1 MPDRHASIA
10 ILPFE
15 NLSGTAGDARL
26 ARGFVQDL
34 ITEVARFPA
43 LGVIAAESVFAVES
57 VGFDDAVLGRRL
69 KVAYLLKGSVRRS
82 ARTLRIAVRLVE
94 ATTGQHL
101 WAERYDIP
109 AAELSAVL
117 DEIAAKVANAL
128 ALRIDQTL
136 LSASRRRKIPQLAV
150 YECWLRGMECLQR
163 STIESDEEAR
173 VYFEQALAADP
184 QYARAQAGLS
194 LSHFNEWSCQAWECW
209 EAKEKAAY
217 ECARRAEALDP
228 DDAVVQVIL
237 AKIEQYRR
245 QHAAAE
251 ARYRRALQLAPND
264 AFVAI
269 QLAMGFALLGEAALA
284 AELGGRALALNPL
297 GPSWWFYYAALP
309 HFVLHDYARAIEL
322 GSQTPTIV
330 TDQPAY
336 LAAAHAYL
344 GQGERAEIYVR
355 EFRQVFAERIAPGR
369 AVESG
374 EMLRWLVHVN
384 PFRRE
389 EDLRHFTEGVRL
401 AGLGGEMDGA
411 AQPAAGALATV
422 TWPLGNT
429 FRKEGALWMVC
440 FEHEVAHTSEVR
452 GFQDIAQLLARPGE
466 ELHCLALSGRPASA
480 GRGVEILDDQ
490 ARRAYRA
497 RLREIEAEL
506 AEAARAND
514 PGRAGPLEEEKERL
528 LDEMRK
534 AIGLG
539 GRDRKMGDSS
549 ERARSAITWRIRHA
563 IKKLELVHPTL
574 ARHLRVSIKTGFFCS
589 YQPEKERAGLFELR
603 WLQRLRNTG
612 SDPRVRRSS
621 AGIRRDQECH
631 PPRAEDPLVRHRRS
645 LPLNGTRTAGRGRSV
660 SGASE
665 NPESRADRHRAAGAR
680 AATPHDRRSADRSSP
695 RAPLRA

>member
-1 MPDRHASIA
+1 MPNRHASIA

-15 NLSGTAGDARL
+15 NLSGTADDARL
-26 ARGFVQDL
+26 AVGFVQDL
-34 ITEVARFPA
+34 ITELARFPA

-57 VGFDDAVLGRRL
+57 VGLDDAALGRRL

-82 ARTLRIAVRLVE
+82 ARTLRIAVQLVE
-94 ATTGQHL
+94 AATGQHL
-101 WAERYDIP
+101 WAERYDMP
-109 AAELSAVL
+109 AAELFAVL
-117 DEIAAKVANAL
+117 DEIAAKIANAL
-128 ALRIDQTL
+128 ALRIDQTV

-163 STIESDEEAR
+163 GTVESDEEAR

-269 QLAMGFALLGEAALA
+269 QLAVGFALLGEAALA

-309 HFVLHDYARAIEL
+309 HFVLRDYARAIEL

-344 GQGERAEIYVR
+344 GQGERAEIYAR

-369 AVESG
+369 AAESG
-374 EMLRWLVHVN
+374 ELLRWLVHVN

-389 EDLRHFTEGVRL
+389 EDLRHFTEGLRL
-401 AGLGGEMDGA
+401 AGLGEMDGA
-411 AQPAAGALATV
+411 APPAAAAPATV
-422 TWPLGNT
+422 AWPIGNT

-440 FEHEVAHTSEVR
+440 FEHEVAHTPKVR
-452 GFQDIAQLLARPGE
+452 GLQDIAQLLARPGD
-466 ELHCLALSGRPASA
+466 ELHCLALSGQPAGA
-480 GRGVEILDDQ
+480 GRGVEVLDEQ

-514 PGRAGPLEEEKERL
+514 PGRAEPLEEEKERL

-534 AIGLG
+534 ATGLG

-549 ERARSAITWRIRHA
+549 ERARSAVTWRIRHA
-563 IKKLELVHPTL
+563 IKKLEVVHPAL
-574 ARHLRVSIKTGFFCS
+574 ARHLRVSLKTGVFCS
-589 YQPEKERAGLFELR
+589 YEPEKETR
-603 WLQRLRNTG
+603 WF
-612 SDPRVRRSS
+612 V
-621 AGIRRDQECH
+621 
-631 PPRAEDPLVRHRRS
+631 
-645 LPLNGTRTAGRGRSV
+645 
-660 SGASE
+660 
-665 NPESRADRHRAAGAR
+665 
-680 AATPHDRRSADRSSP
+680 
-695 RAPLRA
+695 

>member
-1 MPDRHASIA
+1 MPNRHASIA

-15 NLSGTAGDARL
+15 NLSGTADDARL
-26 ARGFVQDL
+26 AGGFVQDL

-57 VGFDDAVLGRRL
+57 VGLDDAGLGRRL

-82 ARTLRIAVRLVE
+82 ARALRIAVQLVE
-94 ATTGQHL
+94 AATGQHL
-101 WAERYDIP
+101 WAERYDMP
-109 AAELSAVL
+109 AAELFAVL

-128 ALRIDQTL
+128 ALRIDQTV

-163 STIESDEEAR
+163 GTVESDEEAR

-269 QLAMGFALLGEAALA
+269 QLAVGFALLGEAALA

-309 HFVLHDYARAIEL
+309 HFVLRDYARAIEL

-344 GQGERAEIYVR
+344 GQGERAEIYAR

-369 AVESG
+369 AAESG
-374 EMLRWLVHVN
+374 ELLRWLVHVN

-389 EDLRHFTEGVRL
+389 EDLRHFTEGLRL
-401 AGLGGEMDGA
+401 AGLGEMDGA
-411 AQPAAGALATV
+411 APPAAAAPATV
-422 TWPLGNT
+422 AWPLGNT

-440 FEHEVAHTSEVR
+440 FEHEVAHMPEVR
-452 GFQDIAQLLARPGE
+452 GLQDIAQLLARPGD
-466 ELHCLALSGRPASA
+466 ELHCLALSGQPAGA
-480 GRGVEILDDQ
+480 GRGVEVLDEQ

-514 PGRAGPLEEEKERL
+514 PGRAEPLEEEKERL

-534 AIGLG
+534 ATGLG

-549 ERARSAITWRIRHA
+549 ERARSAVTWRIRHA
-563 IKKLELVHPTL
+563 IKKLEVVHPAL
-574 ARHLRVSIKTGFFCS
+574 ARHLRVSLKTGVFCS
-589 YQPEKERAGLFELR
+589 YEPEKETR
-603 WLQRLRNTG
+603 WF
-612 SDPRVRRSS
+612 V
-621 AGIRRDQECH
+621 
-631 PPRAEDPLVRHRRS
+631 
-645 LPLNGTRTAGRGRSV
+645 
-660 SGASE
+660 
-665 NPESRADRHRAAGAR
+665 
-680 AATPHDRRSADRSSP
+680 
-695 RAPLRA
+695 

>member
-1 MPDRHASIA
+1 MPNRHASIA

-15 NLSGTAGDARL
+15 NLSGTADDARL
-26 ARGFVQDL
+26 AGGFVQDL

-43 LGVIAAESVFAVES
+43 LGVIAAESVFAVQS
-57 VGFDDAVLGRRL
+57 VGLDDAGLGRRL

-82 ARTLRIAVRLVE
+82 ARALRIAVQLVE
-94 ATTGQHL
+94 AATGQHL

-109 AAELSAVL
+109 TAELFAVL

-128 ALRIDQTL
+128 ALRIDQTV

-163 STIESDEEAR
+163 GTVESDEEAR
-173 VYFEQALAADP
+173 VYFEQALATDP

-245 QHAAAE
+245 RHAAAE

-269 QLAMGFALLGEAALA
+269 QLAVGFALLGEAALA
-284 AELGGRALALNPL
+284 AELGERALALNPL

-309 HFVLHDYARAIEL
+309 HFVLRDYARAIEL

-336 LAAAHAYL
+336 LAAAYAYL
-344 GQGERAEIYVR
+344 GQGERAEIYAR
-355 EFRQVFAERIAPGR
+355 EFRQVFAERIARGR
-369 AVESG
+369 APESG
-374 EMLRWLVHVN
+374 ELLRWLVHVN

-389 EDLRHFTEGVRL
+389 EDLRHFTEGLRL
-401 AGLGGEMDGA
+401 AGLGEMDGA
-411 AQPAAGALATV
+411 APPAAAAPATV
-422 TWPLGNT
+422 AWPLGNI
-429 FRKEGALWMVC
+429 FRKEGALWMAC
-440 FEHEVAHTSEVR
+440 FEHEVAHTPEVR
-452 GFQDIAQLLARPGE
+452 GFRDIAQLLARPGD
-466 ELHCLALSGRPASA
+466 ELHCLVLSGRPAGA
-480 GRGVEILDDQ
+480 GRGVEVLDEE
-490 ARRAYRA
+490 AKRAYRA
-497 RLREIEAEL
+497 RLREIEADL
-506 AEAARAND
+506 AEAATAND
-514 PGRAGPLEEEKERL
+514 AGRAESLEEEKERL

-534 AIGLG
+534 ATGLG

-549 ERARSAITWRIRHA
+549 GRARSAVTWRIRHA
-563 IKKLELVHPTL
+563 IKKLEVVHPSL
-574 ARHLRVSIKTGFFCS
+574 ARHLRVSLKTGVFCS
-589 YQPEKERAGLFELR
+589 YEPEKETLWF
-603 WLQRLRNTG
+603 
-612 SDPRVRRSS
+612 V
-621 AGIRRDQECH
+621 
-631 PPRAEDPLVRHRRS
+631 
-645 LPLNGTRTAGRGRSV
+645 
-660 SGASE
+660 
-665 NPESRADRHRAAGAR
+665 
-680 AATPHDRRSADRSSP
+680 
-695 RAPLRA
+695 

>member
-1 MPDRHASIA
+1 MPNRHASIA

-15 NLSGTAGDARL
+15 NLSGTADDARL

-43 LGVIAAESVFAVES
+43 LGVIAAESVFAAES
-57 VGFDDAVLGRRL
+57 VGLDDAGLGQRL

-82 ARTLRIAVRLVE
+82 ARALRIAVQLVE
-94 ATTGQHL
+94 AATGRHL
-101 WAERYDIP
+101 WAERYDMP
-109 AAELSAVL
+109 AADLFAVL
-117 DEIAAKVANAL
+117 DEIAAKIANAL
-128 ALRIDQTL
+128 ALRIDQTVL
-136 LSASRRRKIPQLAV
+136 NASRRRKVPQLAV

-163 STIESDEEAR
+163 GTVESDEEAR
-173 VYFEQALAADP
+173 VYFEQALAADS

-217 ECARRAEALDP
+217 ECARTAEALDP

-245 QHAAAE
+245 RHSAAE
-251 ARYRRALQLAPND
+251 AHYRRALQLAPND

-309 HFVLHDYARAIEL
+309 YFVLRDYARAIEF

-344 GQGERAEIYVR
+344 GQDERAEIYAR

-369 AVESG
+369 AAESD
-374 EMLRWLVHVN
+374 ELLRWLVHVN

-389 EDLRHFTEGVRL
+389 EDLRHFTEGLRL
-401 AGLGGEMDGA
+401 AGLDERDGA
-411 AQPAAGALATV
+411 APPAAAAPATV
-422 TWPLGNT
+422 AWPLGNT

-440 FEHEVAHTSEVR
+440 FEHEVAHTPELR
-452 GFQDIAQLLARPGE
+452 GFQDIAQLLARPGD
-466 ELHCLALSGRPASA
+466 ELHCLALRGQPACA
-480 GRGVEILDDQ
+480 GRGVEVLDEQ
-490 ARRAYRA
+490 ARRAYRD

-514 PGRAGPLEEEKERL
+514 PGRAEPLEEEKERL

-534 AIGLG
+534 ATGLG
-539 GRDRKMGDSS
+539 GRNRKMGDGS
-549 ERARSAITWRIRHA
+549 ERARSAVAWRIRHA
-563 IKKLELVHPTL
+563 IKKLEGVHPAL
-574 ARHLRVSIKTGFFCS
+574 ARHLGVSIKTGVFCS
-589 YQPEKERAGLFELR
+589 YEPEKETHWF
-603 WLQRLRNTG
+603 
-612 SDPRVRRSS
+612 V
-621 AGIRRDQECH
+621 
-631 PPRAEDPLVRHRRS
+631 
-645 LPLNGTRTAGRGRSV
+645 
-660 SGASE
+660 
-665 NPESRADRHRAAGAR
+665 
-680 AATPHDRRSADRSSP
+680 
-695 RAPLRA
+695 

>member
-1 MPDRHASIA
+1 MPNRHASIA

-15 NLSGTAGDARL
+15 NLSGTADDARL
-26 ARGFVQDL
+26 AGGFVQDL
-34 ITEVARFPA
+34 ITELARFPA

-57 VGFDDAVLGRRL
+57 VGLDDAGLGRRL

-82 ARTLRIAVRLVE
+82 VRALRIAVQLVE
-94 ATTGQHL
+94 AATGQHL
-101 WAERYDIP
+101 WAERYDMP
-109 AAELSAVL
+109 AAELFTVL

-128 ALRIDQTL
+128 ALRIDQTV

-163 STIESDEEAR
+163 GTVESDEEAR

-269 QLAMGFALLGEAALA
+269 QLAVGFALLGEAALA

-309 HFVLHDYARAIEL
+309 HFVLRDYARAIEL

-344 GQGERAEIYVR
+344 GQGERAEIYAR

-369 AVESG
+369 AAESG
-374 EMLRWLVHVN
+374 ELLRWLVHVN

-389 EDLRHFTEGVRL
+389 EDLRHFTEGLRL
-401 AGLGGEMDGA
+401 AGLGEMDGA
-411 AQPAAGALATV
+411 ATPVAAAPATV
-422 TWPLGNT
+422 AWPLGNT

-440 FEHEVAHTSEVR
+440 FEHEVAHTPEVR
-452 GFQDIAQLLARPGE
+452 GFRDIAQLLARPGD
-466 ELHCLALSGRPASA
+466 ELHCLALSGRPAGG
-480 GRGVEILDDQ
+480 GRGVEVLDEQ

-497 RLREIEAEL
+497 RLREIEADL
-506 AEAARAND
+506 AEAATAND
-514 PGRAGPLEEEKERL
+514 AGRAEPLEEEKERL

-534 AIGLG
+534 ATGLG

-549 ERARSAITWRIRHA
+549 ERARSAVTWRIRHA
-563 IKKLELVHPTL
+563 IKKLEAVHPSL
-574 ARHLRVSIKTGFFCS
+574 ARHLRVSLKTGVFCS
-589 YQPEKERAGLFELR
+589 YDPEKETR
-603 WLQRLRNTG
+603 WF
-612 SDPRVRRSS
+612 V
-621 AGIRRDQECH
+621 
-631 PPRAEDPLVRHRRS
+631 
-645 LPLNGTRTAGRGRSV
+645 
-660 SGASE
+660 
-665 NPESRADRHRAAGAR
+665 
-680 AATPHDRRSADRSSP
+680 
-695 RAPLRA
+695 

>member
-1 MPDRHASIA
+1 MHNRHALIA

-15 NLSGTAGDARL
+15 NLSGTADDARL
-26 ARGFVQDL
+26 AVGFVQDL
-34 ITEVARFPA
+34 ITELARFPA

-57 VGFDDAVLGRRL
+57 VGLDDAALGRRL

-82 ARTLRIAVRLVE
+82 ARALRIAVQLVE
-94 ATTGQHL
+94 AATGQHL
-101 WAERYDIP
+101 WAERYDMP
-109 AAELSAVL
+109 AAELLAVL

-128 ALRIDQTL
+128 ALRIDQTV

-163 STIESDEEAR
+163 GTVESDEEAR

-194 LSHFNEWSCQAWECW
+194 LSHFNEWSCQAWESW

-217 ECARRAEALDP
+217 ECARRAEALDS

-237 AKIEQYRR
+237 GKIEQYRR

-264 AFVAI
+264 AFVTI
-269 QLAMGFALLGEAALA
+269 QLAVGFALVGEAALA
-284 AELGGRALALNPL
+284 AELGGRALGLNPL

-309 HFVLHDYARAIEL
+309 HFVLRDYARAIEL

-344 GQGERAEIYVR
+344 GQGERAEIYAR
-355 EFRQVFAERIAPGR
+355 EFREVFAERIAPGR
-369 AVESG
+369 AAESG
-374 EMLRWLVHVN
+374 ELLRWLVHVN

-389 EDLRHFTEGVRL
+389 EDLRHFTEGLRL
-401 AGLGGEMDGA
+401 AGLGEIDGA
-411 AQPAAGALATV
+411 APPATTAPATV
-422 TWPLGNT
+422 AWPIGNT

-440 FEHEVAHTSEVR
+440 FEHEVAHTPEVR
-452 GFQDIAQLLARPGE
+452 GFQDIAQLLTRPGD
-466 ELHCLALSGRPASA
+466 ELHCLALSGRTAGA
-480 GRGVEILDDQ
+480 GRGVEVIDEQ

-506 AEAARAND
+506 AEAATAND
-514 PGRAGPLEEEKERL
+514 PGRAEPLEEEKERL

-549 ERARSAITWRIRHA
+549 ERARSAVTWRIRHA
-563 IKKLELVHPTL
+563 IKKLEVVHPAL
-574 ARHLRVSIKTGFFCS
+574 ARHLRVSLKTGVFCS
-589 YQPEKERAGLFELR
+589 YEPEKETHWF
-603 WLQRLRNTG
+603 
-612 SDPRVRRSS
+612 V
-621 AGIRRDQECH
+621 
-631 PPRAEDPLVRHRRS
+631 
-645 LPLNGTRTAGRGRSV
+645 
-660 SGASE
+660 
-665 NPESRADRHRAAGAR
+665 
-680 AATPHDRRSADRSSP
+680 
-695 RAPLRA
+695 

>member
-1 MPDRHASIA
+1 MPNRKASIA

-15 NLSGTAGDARL
+15 NLSGTADDARL
-26 ARGFVQDL
+26 AGGFVQDL
-34 ITEVARFPA
+34 ITELARFPA

-57 VGFDDAVLGRRL
+57 VGLDDAGLGRRL

-82 ARTLRIAVRLVE
+82 VRALRIAVQLVE
-94 ATTGQHL
+94 AATGQHL
-101 WAERYDIP
+101 WAERYDMP
-109 AAELSAVL
+109 AAELFTVM

-128 ALRIDQTL
+128 ALRIDQTV
-136 LSASRRRKIPQLAV
+136 LSASRRRKIPRLAV

-163 STIESDEEAR
+163 GTVESDEEAR
-173 VYFEQALAADP
+173 VYFEHALAADP

-228 DDAVVQVIL
+228 EDAVVQVIL

-269 QLAMGFALLGEAALA
+269 QLAVGFALLGEAALA
-284 AELGGRALALNPL
+284 AELGERALALNPL
-297 GPSWWFYYAALP
+297 GPSWRFYYAALP
-309 HFVLHDYARAIEL
+309 HFVLRDYARAIEL

-344 GQGERAEIYVR
+344 GQGERAEIFAR

-369 AVESG
+369 AAESG
-374 EMLRWLVHVN
+374 ELLRWLVHVN

-389 EDLRHFTEGVRL
+389 EDLRHFTEGLRL
-401 AGLGGEMDGA
+401 AGLGEMDGA
-411 AQPAAGALATV
+411 ATPAAAAPATV
-422 TWPLGNT
+422 AWPLGNT

-440 FEHEVAHTSEVR
+440 FEHEVAHTPGVR
-452 GFQDIAQLLARPGE
+452 GLQDIAQLLARPGD
-466 ELHCLALSGRPASA
+466 ELHCLALSGQPAGA
-480 GRGVEILDDQ
+480 GRGVEVLDEQ
-490 ARRAYRA
+490 ARCAYRA
-497 RLREIEAEL
+497 RLREIEADL
-506 AEAARAND
+506 AEAATAND
-514 PGRAGPLEEEKERL
+514 AGRAEPLEEEKERL

-534 AIGLG
+534 ATGLG

-549 ERARSAITWRIRHA
+549 ERARSAVTWRIRHA
-563 IKKLELVHPTL
+563 IRKLEAVHPSL
-574 ARHLRVSIKTGFFCS
+574 ARHLRVSLKTGVFCS
-589 YQPEKERAGLFELR
+589 YEPEKETR
-603 WLQRLRNTG
+603 WF
-612 SDPRVRRSS
+612 V
-621 AGIRRDQECH
+621 
-631 PPRAEDPLVRHRRS
+631 
-645 LPLNGTRTAGRGRSV
+645 
-660 SGASE
+660 
-665 NPESRADRHRAAGAR
+665 
-680 AATPHDRRSADRSSP
+680 
-695 RAPLRA
+695 

>member
-344 GQGERAEIYVR
+344 GQGQRAENYVR

-480 GRGVEILDDQ
+480 GGGVEILDDQ

>member
-1 MPDRHASIA
+1 MPNRHASIA

-15 NLSGTAGDARL
+15 NLSGTADDAWL
-26 ARGFVQDL
+26 AGGFVQDL

-43 LGVIAAESVFAVES
+43 LGVIAAESIFAVES
-57 VGFDDAVLGRRL
+57 VGLDDAALGRRL

-82 ARTLRIAVRLVE
+82 ARALRIAVQLVE
-94 ATTGQHL
+94 AATGKHL
-101 WAERYDIP
+101 WAERYDMS
-109 AAELSAVL
+109 AAELFAVL

-128 ALRIDQTL
+128 ALRIDQTV

-163 STIESDEEAR
+163 GTVESDEEAR

-251 ARYRRALQLAPND
+251 ARYRRALQLAPNN

-269 QLAMGFALLGEAALA
+269 QLAVGFALLGEAALA

-309 HFVLHDYARAIEL
+309 HFVLRDYARAIEL

-344 GQGERAEIYVR
+344 GQGERAEIYAR

-369 AVESG
+369 AAESG
-374 EMLRWLVHVN
+374 ELLRWLVHVN

-389 EDLRHFTEGVRL
+389 EDLRHFTEGLRL
-401 AGLGGEMDGA
+401 AGLGEMDGA
-411 AQPAAGALATV
+411 ARPAAAAPATV
-422 TWPLGNT
+422 AWPLGNT

-440 FEHEVAHTSEVR
+440 FEHQVAHTPELR
-452 GFQDIAQLLARPGE
+452 GFQDIAQLLARPGD
-466 ELHCLALSGRPASA
+466 ELHCLALSGQPAGA
-480 GRGVEILDDQ
+480 GRGVEVLDEQ

-514 PGRAGPLEEEKERL
+514 PGRAEPLEEEKERL

-534 AIGLG
+534 ATGLG

-549 ERARSAITWRIRHA
+549 ERARSAVTWRIRHA
-563 IKKLELVHPTL
+563 IKKLEVVHPAL
-574 ARHLRVSIKTGFFCS
+574 ARHLRVSIKTGVFCS
-589 YQPEKERAGLFELR
+589 YEPEKETR
-603 WLQRLRNTG
+603 WF
-612 SDPRVRRSS
+612 V
-621 AGIRRDQECH
+621 
-631 PPRAEDPLVRHRRS
+631 
-645 LPLNGTRTAGRGRSV
+645 
-660 SGASE
+660 
-665 NPESRADRHRAAGAR
+665 
-680 AATPHDRRSADRSSP
+680 
-695 RAPLRA
+695 

>member
-1 MPDRHASIA
+1 MPNRHASIA

-15 NLSGTAGDARL
+15 NLSGTADDARL
-26 ARGFVQDL
+26 AGGFVQDL

-43 LGVIAAESVFAVES
+43 LGVIAAESIFAVES
-57 VGFDDAVLGRRL
+57 VGLDDAGLGRRL

-82 ARTLRIAVRLVE
+82 ARALRIAVQLVE
-94 ATTGQHL
+94 AATGQHL
-101 WAERYDIP
+101 WAERYDMP
-109 AAELSAVL
+109 AAELFAVL

-128 ALRIDQTL
+128 ALRIDQTV

-163 STIESDEEAR
+163 GTVESDEEAR

-184 QYARAQAGLS
+184 QFARAQAGLS

-269 QLAMGFALLGEAALA
+269 QLAVGFALLGEAALA

-309 HFVLHDYARAIEL
+309 HFVLRDYARAIEL

-330 TDQPAY
+330 TDQSAY

-344 GQGERAEIYVR
+344 GQGERAEIYAR

-369 AVESG
+369 AAESG
-374 EMLRWLVHVN
+374 ELLRWLVHVN

-389 EDLRHFTEGVRL
+389 EDLRHFTEGLRL
-401 AGLGGEMDGA
+401 AGLGEMDVA
-411 AQPAAGALATV
+411 APPPAAAPATV
-422 TWPLGNT
+422 AWPLGNT

-440 FEHEVAHTSEVR
+440 FEHEVAHMPELR
-452 GFQDIAQLLARPGE
+452 GFQDIAQLLARPGD
-466 ELHCLALSGRPASA
+466 ELHCLALSGQPAGA
-480 GRGVEILDDQ
+480 GRGVEVLDEQ

-506 AEAARAND
+506 TEAARAND
-514 PGRAGPLEEEKERL
+514 PGRAEPLEEEKERL

-534 AIGLG
+534 ATGLG

-549 ERARSAITWRIRHA
+549 ERARSAVTWRIRHA
-563 IKKLELVHPTL
+563 IKKLEVVHPAL
-574 ARHLRVSIKTGFFCS
+574 ARHLRVSLKTGVFCS
-589 YQPEKERAGLFELR
+589 YEPEKETR
-603 WLQRLRNTG
+603 WF
-612 SDPRVRRSS
+612 V
-621 AGIRRDQECH
+621 
-631 PPRAEDPLVRHRRS
+631 
-645 LPLNGTRTAGRGRSV
+645 
-660 SGASE
+660 
-665 NPESRADRHRAAGAR
+665 
-680 AATPHDRRSADRSSP
+680 
-695 RAPLRA
+695 